1 MVVGEKRITKTF
13 QYDTPGEL
21 VMTYLS
27 QVSTSLY
34 GSLLTRTN
42 SLGFALW
49 LYRIGRMGFC
59 LPRLGRC
66 HVDTLVGLCIVTH
79 TAS

>member
-34 GSLLTRTN
+34 GSLL
-42 SLGFALW
+42 GKQ
-49 LYRIGRMGFC
+49 
-59 LPRLGRC
+59 
-66 HVDTLVGLCIVTH
+66 
-79 TAS
+79 TAWAFPMDV

>member
-34 GSLLTRTN
+34 GSLLAKQTTWAFPMDVWGMQ
-42 SLGFALW
+42 SGVVSVW
-49 LYRIGRMGFC
+49 TGQVPC
-59 LPRLGRC
+59 
-66 HVDTLVGLCIVTH
+66 
-79 TAS
+79 